1 MSLFYAYRVA
11 TRLLGP
17 VLGLYLQ
24 RRKKRGKEDAGR
36 IGERFGHA
44 SALRPRESWSG
55 YTGPALA
62 NPFPPC
68 R

>member
-17 VLGLYLQ
+17 VLGLYLL

-36 IGERFGHA
+36 IGERFGHP
-44 SALRPRESWSG
+44 SALRPNGKLVWIHGASVAQ
-55 YTGPALA
+55 PI
-62 NPFPPC
+62 
-68 R
+68 